1 LNNFEPKI
9 QIKFTKIQRLP
20 TNLPKVRFRFEPLY
34 NWLNLELDL
43 GFGSAKTLNLELN
56 FGFGPRGSGSN
67 LGSEPNFGITISGV
81 RDAPVSSPH
90 PSLVILVVS
99 SLCPPDSTVLA
110 VVVVVECVVVVV
122 EVASALVM

>member
-1 LNNFEPKI
+1 MIYDNNTRYHILNNFEPKI

-20 TNLPKVRFRFEPLY
+20 TNFPKVRFRFEPLY

-67 LGSEPNFGITISGV
+67 LGSELNFGITRRWFALQVCSGCAQKKTAHFLL
-81 RDAPVSSPH
+81 D
-90 PSLVILVVS
+90 
-99 SLCPPDSTVLA
+99 
-110 VVVVVECVVVVV
+110 
-122 EVASALVM
+122 